1 MALARRLGIVEPLF
15 TTAPGHATELA
26 RTALGRGVRRFVRRH
41 LGTGIAEIRRSFSKA
56 RFTATLRRLVPALV
70 ESDLAPGGAGVRAM
84 ALTPEGTMVDDFAF
98 VDTGRMVHVLNAP
111 SPAATAS
118 LAIGHHVAT
127 RVLARLT

>member
-1 MALARRLGIVEPLF
+1 MGSPVW
-15 TTAPGHATELA
+15 
-26 RTALGRGVRRFVRRH
+26 
-41 LGTGIAEIRRSFSKA
+41 RS
-56 RFTATLRRLVPALV
+56 P
-70 ESDLAPGGAGVRAM
+70 APGGAGVRAM
-84 ALTPEGTMVDDFAF
+84 ALSPAGTMVDDFAF